1 MKLLL
6 HLAWRNIW
14 RQWKR
19 NLLIM
24 IAVAIGVFS
33 MIIYDALLRGWQL
46 SAIEDTV
53 NNMSGHIKI
62 HAQGYVDDP
71 SVYHHFELT
80 ESLRKSLDQ
89 NPEIKMWT
97 GRINVP
103 AVVVSERETRGLSL
117 IGIAPQSEKNISF
130 LGGVKLQGEMFQ
142 DINSAGVVI
151 GKKMA
156 EQLETRLGKRIVIMT
171 QGKDKQLKEI
181 GLKIVGIYD
190 TGVEALE
197 TSFAFISRNKA
208 QKLLGLGNSLTEISI
223 RVQDGVSLESTQTML
238 KNNVD
243 TKELDTQTWKQLN
256 RQMAIFTEF
265 AEYNIWIWHFI
276 MLIALAF
283 GLVNTLLTAFYERIR
298 EFGLFQALG
307 MRPGSI
313 LKQVLI
319 EAWLLVSLGL
329 ILGFIFGAIGLELLS
344 DGIDLTAFADGL
356 DKMGFRK
363 VWVPIYMWQDSV
375 SIVVMILLLGVF
387 ASLFPAWRA
396 VKMDPVEA
404 LNKH

>member
-71 SVYHHFELT
+71 SVYHHFKLT
-80 ESLRKSLDQ
+80 ESLIKSLDE

-117 IGIAPQSEKNISF
+117 IGIDPQTEKNISF
-130 LGGVKLQGEMFQ
+130 LGGVKLQGKMLQ
-142 DINSAGVVI
+142 DINSSGVVI

-208 QKLLGLGNSLTEISI
+208 QKLLGLDNSLTEISI
-223 RVQDGVSLESTQTML
+223 RVQDGVSLESTQAML
-238 KNNVD
+238 MSNVD
-243 TKELDTQTWKQLN
+243 TKELDNQTWKQLN

-283 GLVNTLLTAFYERIR
+283 GLVNTLLTAFYERIK

-307 MRPGSI
+307 MRPGTI

-319 EAWLLVSLGL
+319 EAWLLVTLGL

>member
-319 EAWLLVSLGL
+319 EAWLLVTLGL
-329 ILGFIFGAIGLELLS
+329 VLGFIFGAIGLELLS

>member
-319 EAWLLVSLGL
+319 EAWLLVTLGL

>member
-208 QKLLGLGNSLTEISI
+208 QKLLGLDNSLTEISI

-319 EAWLLVSLGL
+319 EAWLLVTLGL
-329 ILGFIFGAIGLELLS
+329 VLGFIFGAIGLELLS

>member
-14 RQWKR
+14 RQWRR
-19 NLLIM
+19 NSLIM

-33 MIIYDALLRGWQL
+33 MILYDALLRGWQL

-53 NNMSGHIKI
+53 NNMSGHMKI

-71 SVYHHFELT
+71 SVYHSFKLT
-80 ESLRKSLDQ
+80 KDLKLSLDQ
-89 NPEIKMWT
+89 NQQIKMWT

-103 AVVVSERETRGLSL
+103 AVVVSERETRGVSL
-117 IGIAPQSEKNISF
+117 IGIDPKTEEKISF
-130 LGGVKLQGEMFQ
+130 VGGVKLEGKML
-142 DINSAGVVI
+142 DDTNSSGVVI

-181 GLKIVGIYD
+181 GLKIIGIYD

-208 QKLLGLGNSLTEISI
+208 QKLLGLDDSVTEVSI
-223 RVQDGVSLESTQTML
+223 RVNDGVGLESAKL
-238 KNNVD
+238 GLGLNIN
-243 TKELDTQTWKQLN
+243 TKTLDIQTWKELN

-307 MRPGSI
+307 MKPAMI

-319 EAWLLVSLGL
+319 ESWLLVTLGL
-329 ILGFIFGAIGLELLS
+329 LLGFVFGAIGLELLS

-363 VWVPIYMWQDSV
+363 VWIPIYLWQDSV

-387 ASLFPAWRA
+387 ASMFPAWRA